1 MLGGRLRRKEKKMKI
16 ITWNMHY
23 CNYHA
28 FQSKELHE
36 YHYLNHLSAWEF
48 MIKKVQPDIA
58 LLQEV
63 NPVRKYSDNL
73 IYQKSHTSEDEQI
86 FQWGTGIYISQQI
99 KDTYKIIDLTEEF
112 FPRNSKYDGKSVL
125 IKMTTSDKKDLFI
138 LSLHTDTKDYSNES
152 KDITVDHLNYI
163 FRDEII
169 QKIGTNYIVGGDFN
183 IDEKMYNGKYDGIF
197 KNLYDKGFISVVDK
211 PMQTFYGDNC
221 GNQSYFM
228 DDYIFINNSM
238 INYNKKSF
246 IWNYGL
252 VKSYS
257 DHTIVET
264 NIF

>member
-1 MLGGRLRRKEKKMKI
+1 MLDGCLRHRENKMKI

-23 CNYHA
+23 CNYYA
-28 FQSKELHE
+28 FKSKELHE
-36 YHYLNHLSAWEF
+36 YHYVNHLSAWEF
-48 MIKKVQPDIA
+48 MVERVQPDIA

-86 FQWGTGIYISQQI
+86 FQWGTGIYISQKI

-112 FPRNSKYDGKSVL
+112 FPHNSKYDGKSVL

-138 LSLHTDTKDYSNES
+138 LSLHTDTTDYSNES
-152 KDITVDHLNYI
+152 KDITIDHLNYI

-211 PMQTFYGDNC
+211 PMQTFYGDKC